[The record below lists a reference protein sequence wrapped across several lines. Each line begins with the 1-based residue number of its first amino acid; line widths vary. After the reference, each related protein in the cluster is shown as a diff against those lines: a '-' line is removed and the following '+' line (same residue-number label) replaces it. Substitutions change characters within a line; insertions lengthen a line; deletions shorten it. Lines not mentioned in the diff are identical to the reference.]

1 MIAVALILFGGANK
15 LPELARGLGR
25 AMGEFKRGQ
34 IEIER
39 EIQGIAQTQQPTQTV
54 ATAAISQTAPQS
66 PSPDGKQL
74 DNKEE
79 LKKEIQALELKLKEL
94 KEKLQ

>member
-1 MIAVALILFGGANK
+1 VALILFGGASK

-39 EIQGIAQTQQPTQTV
+39 EIQGMTQTQQPMQTMGAV
-54 ATAAISQTAPQS
+54 AASATVQTS
-66 PSPDGKQL
+66 GSEGKPAE
-74 DNKEE
+74 NKEE
-79 LKKEIQALELKLKEL
+79 LRKEIEALELRLKEL